1 MGEPVVL
8 HPQLGPIGDLLGTW
22 EGPGAG
28 SYPTIEPFRYH
39 ERVTFGHVG
48 KPFLTYQ
55 QRTWDADNGAPL
67 HAEVGYLRV
76 VAGAVPVD
84 DADAGDDGPT
94 LAATPLRLEFVLAH
108 PTGIAEVEEG
118 TLADGVL
125 RLSTTTVGRT
135 TTAKLVRSVRREF
148 RLDEDEL
155 SYDLWMAHADTPE
168 THHLH
173 ATLRRT
179 PPDDV

>member
-1 MGEPVVL
+1 MGEPVAL
-8 HPQLGPIGDLLGTW
+8 HPELGPLGDLLGTW
-22 EGPGAG
+22 DGSGAG

-39 ERVTFGHVG
+39 EQVTFGHSG

-55 QRTWDADNGAPL
+55 QRTWDADSGAPL

-76 VAGAVPVD
+76 VAAAVAVD
-84 DADAGDDGPT
+84 RDDEAAGST
-94 LAATPLRLEFVLAH
+94 LLAATPTYLEFVLAH

-125 RLSTTTVGRT
+125 HLQTTSVGRT
-135 TTAKLVRSVRREF
+135 ATAKPVRSLRREF
-148 RLDEDEL
+148 RLDGDEL
-155 SYDLWMAHADTPE
+155 SYDVWMAHGDTPE

-173 ATLRRT
+173 AALTRT
-179 PPDDV
+179 V